1 MIYIENDKIRFSLI
15 KNKEKTFNLKLWSC
29 GELAVQV
36 DLFNLVAL
44 KKYIKLIFFA
54 MVRWD
59 IIWYEL
65 YYYVIT
71 SCFGHVAE
79 P

>member
-36 DLFNLVAL
+36 YLFNLVAL

-54 MVRWD
+54 MVR
-59 IIWYEL
+59 
-65 YYYVIT
+65 
-71 SCFGHVAE
+71 
-79 P
+79 